1 MNPQKKF
8 IQLLRELFQFESA
21 DLDFGIYRIMNHKRQ
36 IIEHWI
42 SEDLPN
48 TIKEELSRGSLNEQ
62 QKANEELAA
71 AKEEVLRTLGENAIN
86 AEGILENQYHSTP
99 VGRKYLE
106 AFANATNTH
115 SSQVLETTI
124 YNHLYTFFSRYWQDG
139 DFISKR
145 RYSRKERYAIP
156 YNGEEVTLYWAN
168 QDQYYVKT
176 GEYFTDY
183 SWRAHNSVTINF
195 KIQEADVEQ
204 NNVKGEKRFFLPV
217 PEDTFWNEETRTLN
231 IPFEYRPL
239 KKDEV
244 RTYGNRNQQ
253 NKINEATIQMVPK
266 RFENNLEALEALKG
280 EKYRDASGNSISNL
294 EHHIRQYTARNSRDY
309 FIHKDLR
316 GFLLRELD
324 FYLKNEVL
332 NLDELEVAG
341 EDLSEG
347 WFQMIR
353 LIKSIGSKIV
363 DFLAQIEDIQK
374 MLWEKRKFVTETQYC
389 ILVGAI
395 GEDHYYNIAKC
406 DAQWDEWKEL
416 FCIDEE
422 QSNIF
427 TIDKSKEENRVAL
440 LKANPTLV
448 LDTKYFS
455 EDFVDTILGSVKDLT
470 DLLDGVLVHGDNFA
484 AISLLSATYA
494 KAVDFVYS
502 DPPYNTGNNDFV
514 YKDSYR
520 HSSWLAMMNSRLTAV
535 KPLLSDKA
543 VLFFSIDDEEAA
555 RLALLLSKHFSDDSF
570 LAWIAYERSGSSGLG
585 QGGAIVNTKE
595 HILSYC
601 MDKSHLND
609 VMYERPIEID
619 VLRRYNKRLVNQGER
634 EVVSS
639 FTAPSTG
646 EQVSVY
652 KHDGDVIHTISLRDF
667 ERRQDEILAEYSE
680 HFDSVFRLTSIQR
693 ENSFQHEI
701 LSRCGDGLYSADY
714 LVSRGRYAG
723 QRITTF
729 YYNRQ
734 IFVWLRD
741 SARLENNKILK
752 LNKITD
758 QWPHAEIPKADLA
771 NEGGVTLSR
780 GKKPEQLLSR
790 LIHWGSDKSSIVLDF
805 FLGSGTTTAVAAKL
819 GRKYIGI
826 DCESYFREKP
836 LRRMKRVLYG
846 EQSGISKQSEWK
858 GGGAFKYIQLE
869 SYEDALSNI
878 NFDIET
884 GQQAL
889 SLFKDEYLLHY
900 MLSWETRKSETLL
913 NVEKLQSPFSYKL
926 RIYRD
931 GGTREQTVDLPETF
945 NYLIGL
951 TVQSRRAYFDEER
964 RYLVYRGVTREN
976 RKMVVIWRETLG
988 WAKSNYERDATFVE
1002 NQNMIED
1009 ADEILVNNDS
1019 YILGAHSLDPIFKEA
1034 MFKGVTG

>member
-36 IIEHWI
+36 IIEQWI
-42 SEDLPN
+42 TEDLPK
-48 TIKEELSRGSLNEQ
+48 TIKEELGRGSLNEQ
-62 QKANEELAA
+62 QKASEEVAA
-71 AKEEVLRTLGENAIN
+71 AKEEVLRTLGEDAIN

-115 SSQVLETTI
+115 SSEVLETTI

-183 SWRAHNSVTINF
+183 SWRAHNGVTINF

-217 PEDTFWNEETRTLN
+217 SDVTFWNEENHTLI

-244 RTYGNRNQQ
+244 STYGNRNQQ
-253 NKINEATIQMVPK
+253 NKINEATIQMIHK

-332 NLDELEVAG
+332 NLDELEVVG
-341 EDLSEG
+341 KDLSDG
-347 WFQMIR
+347 WFQMMR
-353 LIKSIGSKIV
+353 LIKRIGSKIV
-363 DFLAQIEDIQK
+363 DFLAQIEDFQK
-374 MLWEKRKFVTETQYC
+374 MLWEKKKFVTETFYVVT
-389 ILVGAI
+389 VG
-395 GEDHYYNIAKC
+395 NIPETFYSEIAAC
-406 DAQWDEWKEL
+406 DEQWKEWKNLLVNYEDATDL
-416 FCIDEE
+416 
-422 QSNIF
+422 F
-427 TIDKSKEENRVAL
+427 TISTQNIDKRVGC
-440 LKANPTLV
+440 LKACHTLP
-448 LDTKYFS
+448 LDTRFFS
-455 EDFVDTILGSVKDLT
+455 QDFVDRLMASFGRLDEIT
-470 DLLDGVLVHGDNFA
+470 DGLLVHSENWQALNF
-484 AISLLSATYA
+484 LKPKYQDQ
-494 KAVDFVYS
+494 VDFVYL
-502 DPPYNTGNNDFV
+502 DPPYNTEEDRAKGRFL
-514 YKDSYR
+514 YKDGYS
-520 HSSWLAMMNSRLTAV
+520 HSTWIAMMSSRIEIGRLFLSGTA
-535 KPLLSDKA
+535 S
-543 VLFFSIDDEEAA
+543 FFCSIDENEIAA
-555 RLALLLSKHFSDDSF
+555 LMYLMKDTF
-570 LAWIAYERSGSSGLG
+570 GSSNVLTPFKWKRNRKPPMLSSFMGTVIEFLLVALKDRTQAKG
-585 QGGAIVNTKE
+585 FSWGNATDCTRPVLNAGNTMSERILRIGTEAKCGDCIIPSGKYAAKTLYFELLDNAIIKDGRLEKDVRVVGPFRVNQDV
-595 HILSYC
+595 L
-601 MDKSHLND
+601 DKHVFITRNKS
-609 VMYERPIEID
+609 
-619 VLRRYNKRLVNQGER
+619 LRRYVGEEEKVSKIPLDLIDEDDCRNETGKESLDAIFGKKNVFTNPKPPKYISKIMQMADMRPLNSTYSMVLDYFAGSGTTGHAVIDLNREDCGQRKFILVEMGE
-634 EVVSS
+634 
-639 FTAPSTG
+639 
-646 EQVSVY
+646 Y
-652 KHDGDVIHTISLRDF
+652 
-667 ERRQDEILAEYSE
+667 
-680 HFDSVFRLTSIQR
+680 FDSV
-693 ENSFQHEI
+693 
-701 LSRCGDGLYSADY
+701 
-714 LVSRGRYAG
+714 
-723 QRITTF
+723 
-729 YYNRQ
+729 
-734 IFVWLRD
+734 
-741 SARLENNKILK
+741 
-752 LNKITD
+752 
-758 QWPHAEIPKADLA
+758 
-771 NEGGVTLSR
+771 
-780 GKKPEQLLSR
+780 LLSR
-790 LIHWGSDKSSIVLDF
+790 LERVTFTPGWEDGKPTRQATPEEADRSPRIVK
-805 FLGSGTTTAVAAKL
+805 VI
-819 GRKYIGI
+819 R
-826 DCESYFREKP
+826 
-836 LRRMKRVLYG
+836 
-846 EQSGISKQSEWK
+846 
-858 GGGAFKYIQLE
+858 LE
-869 SYEDALSNI
+869 SYEDALQNI
-878 NFDIET
+878 DFDIET

-931 GGTREQTVDLPETF
+931 GETREQTVDLPETF
-945 NYLIGL
+945 SYLIGL

-988 WAKSNYERDATFVE
+988 WVKSNYERDATFVE